1 MSESEDKELQSLLK
15 RAVSPV
21 NAELGRDLWPAM
33 LRRLDAA
40 GNGVPWYDWLIMGG
54 SLGVLAVFPRLILLL
69 AYNF

>member
-15 RAVSPV
+15 TAVPPV
-21 NAELGRDLWPAM
+21 NSELQRDLWPAM
-33 LRRLDAA
+33 LRRLDTA

-54 SLGVLAVFPRLILLL
+54 SLGVLAIFPRLILLL

>member
-15 RAVSPV
+15 TAVPPV
-21 NAELGRDLWPAM
+21 NSELQRDLWPSM
-33 LRRLDAA
+33 LRRLDTA

-54 SLGVLAVFPRLILLL
+54 SLGVLALFPRFILLL